1 MWDFVNAI
9 LEKGGVAAALL
20 ALVIIGCGVAIRQLW
35 KENQTLQMQLRTQ
48 TDQHLNKMQELT
60 AQYVSERKQQSSDFA
75 VRLTANA
82 ERVDEL
88 QERRIKE
95 ARDVTERVMSYMSH
109 FDQFAAKLETLIEMI
124 LSERSKR

>member
-20 ALVIIGCGVAIRQLW
+20 ALVIIGCGIAIRQLW
-35 KENQTLQMQLRTQ
+35 KQN
-48 TDQHLNKMQELT
+48 QELQAQLVT
-60 AQYVSERKQQSSDFA
+60 QGAQYTKRIEELAAQHVTDRKQQSNEFA
-75 VRLTANA
+75 ARLTTSA

>member
-20 ALVIIGCGVAIRQLW
+20 ALVIIGCGIAIRQLW
-35 KENQTLQMQLRTQ
+35 KQN
-48 TDQHLNKMQELT
+48 QELQAQLVT
-60 AQYVSERKQQSSDFA
+60 QGAQYTKRIEELAAQHVTDRKQQSNEFA
-75 VRLTANA
+75 ARLTTSA

-95 ARDVTERVMSYMSH
+95 AREIGRAHV
-109 FDQFAAKLETLIEMI
+109 
-124 LSERSKR
+124 